1 VYVCV
6 CVSVRVSVRMRV
18 SECVSVHV
26 PVPAASGWFGT
37 PPCVPS
43 PSINIFARSQYP
55 FLSWALA
62 ALRNL
67 GGQGEDGGEGVCVRV
82 RVRVRSLLFKA

>member
-1 VYVCV
+1 
-6 CVSVRVSVRMRV
+6 MH
-18 SECVSVHV
+18 VHV
-26 PVPAASGWFGT
+26 LLVPAASGWFGS

-67 GGQGEDGGEGVCVRV
+67 GDQGGGGGDSDSESEEE
-82 RVRVRSLLFKA
+82 RSLLFKA

>member
-1 VYVCV
+1 
-6 CVSVRVSVRMRV
+6 MH
-18 SECVSVHV
+18 VHV
-26 PVPAASGWFGT
+26 LLVPAASGWLGT

-67 GGQGEDGGEGVCVRV
+67 GGQGEGVGDSEGEVATVHSV
-82 RVRVRSLLFKA
+82 M